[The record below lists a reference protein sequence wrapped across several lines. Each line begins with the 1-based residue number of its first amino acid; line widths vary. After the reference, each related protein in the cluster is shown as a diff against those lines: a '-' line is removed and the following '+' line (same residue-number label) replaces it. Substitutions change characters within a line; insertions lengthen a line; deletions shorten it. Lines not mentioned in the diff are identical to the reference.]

1 MQKTAKNISLSI
13 AGMMVAVPAGA
24 DIASIDYVQRWVQNQ
39 SPIPAG
45 SVISGYASGS
55 YGSYLLAG
63 STVGGPYSGVSI
75 SDLASK
81 IPGSKITGFETFS
94 GSTDTN
100 IGGVLVQAFS
110 ASGAS
115 IKLQHVSDF
124 IKSLYPY
131 QNTLFSPGANTG
143 MTSYMSQWGSYIGG
157 YKSGS
162 GYSPTKILGFTG
174 SGSGIESGSPMWFWA
189 SDLANSIQNNI
200 QVWGN
205 TNVRFVSNT
214 LSGSKLWIAG
224 SGSNFGGAFFYDA
237 ASLGPYFGG
246 WQPRSSG
253 FPGYFLVG
261 SGSTSGS
268 AMWMWADAVF
278 AGNVNLSQ
286 TGAAI
291 LGIRSGSLGRVS
303 ILGSGGLSEQLFK
316 GTSGSGAPAYILGNS
331 NGTTG
336 VAAYSYNVSNLG
348 TVIGTVKG
356 SQVKIEQTTT
366 AEELQKKTGTIY
378 FPVVQNGTIYGVTL
392 NDFYIL
398 MNAQF

>member
-1 MQKTAKNISLSI
+1 MQKTAKNISLSV

-81 IPGSKITGFETFS
+81 IPGSKITGYETFS

-100 IGGVLVQAFS
+100 IGGVLVHAFS

-115 IKLQHVSDF
+115 IKLQYVSDF

-131 QNTLFSPGANTG
+131 QYALFSPGVNTG
-143 MTSYMSQWGSYIGG
+143 MTSYMSPWGSYIGG
-157 YKSGS
+157 YATGLGSVNKILGAYVTGSSGAGNIAAKWYDVADISLPTGTGYHGYVVMSSGS
-162 GYSPTKILGFTG
+162 GLVKVPG
-174 SGSGIESGSPMWFWA
+174 SHIGSM
-189 SDLANSIQNNI
+189 
-200 QVWGN
+200 
-205 TNVRFVSNT
+205 
-214 LSGSKLWIAG
+214 IAG
-224 SGSNFGGAFFYDA
+224 FGSSNYYPGNFLMGANQGA
-237 ASLGPYFGG
+237 PY
-246 WQPRSSG
+246 
-253 FPGYFLVG
+253 YVAG
-261 SGSTSGS
+261 STVVAGLTSGS
-268 AMWMWADAVF
+268 VDISV
-278 AGNVNLSQ
+278 
-286 TGAAI
+286 
-291 LGIRSGSLGRVS
+291 SGVEMLVYKSGLLGRVPIAS
-303 ILGSGGLSEQLFK
+303 SSNNRSLSAQLFK
-316 GTSGSGAPAYILGNS
+316 GLYGGAPAYILGNS

-366 AEELQKKTGTIY
+366 AEDLQKNTGTIY